1 MASLRTSR
9 GIANGRS
16 AQRKTAAIF
25 ARTRLAIGLAAVG
38 FCATLPAADL
48 VEVYQLGVA
57 SDPALLAA
65 RYQYQSTAEVEKQAF
80 ARFLPQLNASASLT
94 KGDSQFLID
103 GTLVNEN
110 DLDTENINI
119 QLQQTIYDHANYK
132 RLDQARAQV
141 AAAES
146 DYEAAVQAFL
156 LRAAERYFEV
166 LTAEQNLRSV
176 RAEEEAVGRQL
187 EQAEQRYEV
196 GLTAITDVHEA
207 KAQYD
212 NTRARAI
219 VSENSLNDAR
229 EALAELTGE
238 YIGQLDPLKDEI
250 PLELPEPNRLEDW
263 VDRGLRSNPLLRSR
277 EMSAEAAHQRVRL
290 ERAGHYPTLSLVA
303 QHNENTNNEFL
314 ILDDFQQ
321 VRDTVSSLAEQNTIR
336 LQLDVPIYAGGSV
349 NSLTRQAAAD
359 YEAAL
364 QQLEEQRRSVLRNT
378 RNAYR
383 GTEASVLEV
392 EARQQALISA
402 ESALEAT
409 EAGFEVGTRTI
420 VDVLIAQQNLYQA
433 QRDYAQARHDYL
445 LNTLRLKS
453 AAGTLEASDIQQVN
467 ALLQ

>member
-1 MASLRTSR
+1 MASHRTSH
-9 GIANGRS
+9 GIVPGNSRHRTSGATASRS
-16 AQRKTAAIF
+16 
-25 ARTRLAIGLAAVG
+25 RLVLALAAVG
-38 FCATLPAADL
+38 FSASLSAADL
-48 VEVYQLGVA
+48 VEVYQLGVS

-65 RYQYQSTAEVEKQAF
+65 RYQYESTAEVEKQAF
-80 ARFLPQLNASASLT
+80 ARFLPQLSASASLT
-94 KGDSQFLID
+94 KGDSEFSID
-103 GTLVNEN
+103 GNLINKN
-110 DLDTENINI
+110 DVDSENINL

-141 AAAES
+141 EAAEA
-146 DYEAAVQAFL
+146 DYQAAVQAFL
-156 LRAAERYFEV
+156 LRAAERYFAV

-238 YIGQLDPLKDEI
+238 YIGEVDPLKDEI

-263 VDRGLRSNPLLRSR
+263 VDKGLQSNPLLRSR

-303 QHNENTNNEFL
+303 QHNENTNNEFVL
-314 ILDDFQQ
+314 RNDQQ
-321 VRDTVSSLAEQNTIR
+321 EVIGTVSSLSEQNSIQ
-336 LQLDVPIYAGGSV
+336 LQLNVPIYSGGSV
-349 NSLTRQAAAD
+349 SSLTRQAAAD

-392 EARQQALISA
+392 EAREQALISA

-453 AAGTLEASDIQQVN
+453 AAGTLESSDIQNVN
-467 ALLQ
+467 ALLR